1 MSKIQGA
8 IIAGTGSYVPE
19 AVLTNLDLEKKVDT
33 SDAWIVSRTGI
44 SARRIC
50 SPEMTVVDL
59 AAEAGK
65 RALADAG
72 ISAAEVELI
81 IVATVTAEHLFPS
94 VACLVQERLGA
105 AKAAAFDLSAACAG
119 FIYSLE
125 TAAQFIKSGTYTNV
139 LVIGAEVLS
148 RFVDWKDR
156 NTCILFGDGAGAV
169 VLRSSAHS
177 GLLGSHLQADGSGG
191 DLLKLCNNGNIEM
204 CGNEVFRFAVKIMG
218 EAVEQVLEKL
228 QLKKEDLDYLIP
240 HQANIR
246 IIQSAAK
253 RLDLPMDKVY
263 VNVNKYGN
271 TSAASIPLA
280 LDEAVKA
287 GKIKDGD
294 LVALVGFGAGLTW
307 AASVIRWGKKEEKKI
322 DA

>member
-8 IIAGTGSYVPE
+8 MIAGTGSYVPE
-19 AVLTNLDLEKKVDT
+19 AVLTNLDLEKKVNT
-33 SDAWIVSRTGI
+33 SDDWIVSRTGI
-44 SARRIC
+44 SERRIC

-125 TAAQFIKSGTYTNV
+125 TAAQFIKSGTYTSV

-177 GLLGSHLQADGSGG
+177 GLLGSYLQADGSGG
-191 DLLKLCNNGNIEM
+191 NLLKLCNNGNIEM

-218 EAVEQVLEKL
+218 DAVEQVLEKL

-287 GKIKDGD
+287 GKIKAGD

>member
-33 SDAWIVSRTGI
+33 SDDWIVSRTGI

-50 SPEMTVVDL
+50 APEMTVVDL

-169 VLRSSAHS
+169 VLRASAYS

>member
-1 MSKIQGA
+1 MSEIQGA
-8 IIAGTGSYVPE
+8 MIAGTGSYVPE

-33 SDAWIVSRTGI
+33 SDTWIVSRTGI
-44 SARRIC
+44 SERRIC

-72 ISAAEVELI
+72 ISADEVELI

-105 AKAAAFDLSAACAG
+105 TKAAAFDLSAACAG

-148 RFVDWKDR
+148 RFVDWEDR

-169 VLRSSAHS
+169 VLRSAVDS
-177 GLLGSHLQADGSGG
+177 GLLGSYLQADGSGG
-191 DLLKLCNNGNIEM
+191 NLLKLCNNGNIEM

-218 EAVEQVLEKL
+218 DAVEQVLKKVH
-228 QLKKEDLDYLIP
+228 LKKEDLDYLIP

-246 IIQSAAK
+246 IIRSAAK

-280 LDEAVKA
+280 LDEAVKK
-287 GKIKDGD
+287 GRIKAGD

>member
-8 IIAGTGSYVPE
+8 MIAGTGSYVPE
-19 AVLTNLDLEKKVDT
+19 AVLTNLDLEKKVNT

-44 SARRIC
+44 SERRIC

-125 TAAQFIKSGTYTNV
+125 TAAQFIKSGTYTSV

-169 VLRSSAHS
+169 VLCSSAHS

-191 DLLKLCNNGNIEM
+191 NLLKLCNNGNIEM

-218 EAVEQVLEKL
+218 DAVEQVLEKL

-287 GKIKDGD
+287 GKIKAGD

>member
-33 SDAWIVSRTGI
+33 SDDWIVSRTGI

-169 VLRSSAHS
+169 VLRASAYS